1 MCSVYMNSGGMLLS
15 ARMAFLIRK
24 IVQTWSAILR
34 IVKFCHIDE
43 LSYGGIFSQSVRL

>member
-1 MCSVYMNSGGMLLS
+1 MCSVYMNSAEKFLS
-15 ARMAFLIRK
+15 ARMAFSIRK
-24 IVQTWSAILR
+24 IVQTCSAILH